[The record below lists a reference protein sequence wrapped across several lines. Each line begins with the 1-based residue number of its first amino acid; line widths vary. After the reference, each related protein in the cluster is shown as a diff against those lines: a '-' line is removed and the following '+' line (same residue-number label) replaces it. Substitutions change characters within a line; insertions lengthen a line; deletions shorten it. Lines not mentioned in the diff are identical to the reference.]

1 MASNYLKWTMRYL
14 RCKCFRSFHIIYFR
28 RFMSWSFIFKRNR
41 IFWTPIKYTIFFKI
55 VTSQASSEYV
65 FQIIVVWCLREF
77 QTSAVSEILNIDNLD
92 SQWVANFYSKLI
104 HNTFLKWAWA
114 IYQPGICFKLS
125 RMTIAKRCKFCIFL
139 YLSNQLIS
147 FLYIGAFDPLPG

>member
-1 MASNYLKWTMRYL
+1 MKYL
-14 RCKCFRSFHIIYFR
+14 RCKCFRSFHIIYFS

-41 IFWTPIKYTIFFKI
+41 IFWTPIKYTIFLKI

-92 SQWVANFYSKLI
+92 SQWVANFYSKLK
-104 HNTFLKWAWA
+104 H
-114 IYQPGICFKLS
+114 
-125 RMTIAKRCKFCIFL
+125 IFEISMSYISTWYMFQTLQDDHSQALQVL
-139 YLSNQLIS
+139 YLPLLAQSVDIVSLHWS
-147 FLYIGAFDPLPG
+147 F